1 MVAEMAG
8 GGELSTDL
16 ADRVLERSAG
26 NPCSSRPCFTAS
38 GLPRPGNPTTGC
50 RRRST
55 RCSSPGSTPC
65 RRRRGARSSSHP
77 SWAWSSRRTPLRHCP
92 TMAASTWRRRSASLQ
107 RAELIASS
115 GANHGWTVRHPLI
128 HEVAYG
134 SLLLSTRR
142 ALHGRIGQWLEEH
155 GGEELLPE
163 LARHYRDSDD
173 LAKARTYL
181 PLAGR
186 HAESLSAIRE
196 AFGWF
201 TDAAA
206 AYADEP
212 MKRAEMLES
221 SARQIHLLGDIV
233 EARKLQEEAIA
244 TYESV
249 GATRE
254 ALNSRRWLSRY
265 IWLEGDPKEAQR
277 QIGLAIEGLEKFGP
291 SAELALAYSFRAQS
305 LMLIRS
311 STRRS
316 SWHAGRSRSPSRS
329 APTKCSSTR
338 TTTSAARCSA
348 RATPKASSTCSAAG
362 TSRSST
368 TCPMTSAAHTRTS
381 SVGVPH
387 LPVPQRGVGGVPA
400 RGDRILRLNRPRWH
414 LRPVAPL
421 RLGRIPPHQRPMARV
436 RAGTCQAQRTPRR
449 GLPADRG
456 AEACRR
462 CSWPIV
468 AVSTRP
474 PRSRPERRRPRS
486 ASLTSRPSCRRC

>member
-16 ADRVLERSAG
+16 ADRGSSDLPAT
-26 NPCSSRPCFTAS
+26 PCSSRPCFHGERAAAARPAHR
-38 GLPRPGNPTTGC
+38 LPATIHEMLL
-50 RRRST
+50 
-55 RCSSPGSTPC
+55 
-65 RRRRGARSSSHP
+65 ARLDALP
-77 SWAWSSRRTPLRHCP
+77 APSRRTLQLASVVG
-92 TMAASTWRRRSASLQ
+92 MEFSEDAVAALSDDGGIDVEASLREPQ

-212 MKRAEMLES
+212 VKRAEMLES

-254 ALNSRRWLSRY
+254 ALNP
-265 IWLEGDPKEAQR
+265 GD
-277 QIGLAIEGLEKFGP
+277 G
-291 SAELALAYSFRAQS
+291 
-305 LMLIRS
+305 
-311 STRRS
+311 
-316 SWHAGRSRSPSRS
+316 
-329 APTKCSSTR
+329 
-338 TTTSAARCSA
+338 
-348 RATPKASSTCSAAG
+348 
-362 TSRSST
+362 
-368 TCPMTSAAHTRTS
+368 
-381 SVGVPH
+381 
-387 LPVPQRGVGGVPA
+387 
-400 RGDRILRLNRPRWH
+400 
-414 LRPVAPL
+414 
-421 RLGRIPPHQRPMARV
+421 
-436 RAGTCQAQRTPRR
+436 
-449 GLPADRG
+449 
-456 AEACRR
+456 
-462 CSWPIV
+462 
-468 AVSTRP
+468 
-474 PRSRPERRRPRS
+474 
-486 ASLTSRPSCRRC
+486 